1 MEKALFD
8 DLVASLNEMVEIEQ
22 GRKTPIPEQ
31 ISVHRIPDVKQIR
44 LATQLKQAEFAKAL
58 GVSLASIQSWE
69 TRRRVPTGASQKL
82 LFLLEKQPMLIHSLQ
97 AI

>member
-1 MEKALFD
+1 MDKALFD

-22 GRKTPIPEQ
+22 GKKLPRPDQ
-31 ISVHRIPDVKQIR
+31 ISVHRIPDVKRIR
-44 LATQLKQAEFAKAL
+44 LSTQLKQAEFAQAL

-82 LFLLEKQPMLIHSLQ
+82 LFLLEKQPALIHSLR